1 LSKYDKVV
9 DDLVDLSS
17 IKPTVV
23 DVSTMMDVTSS
34 SFDDFDNFLE
44 KSKKKS
50 NQTINEAQTP

>member
-1 LSKYDKVV
+1 MV